1 MKDLLQEVRKCTFC
15 EPHLPL
21 GANPIVSVNENSK
34 IILISQAPG
43 RVVHE
48 SGIAWQDQSGKKLRE
63 WLGVDTTTF
72 YNEDHFA
79 VLPMGFCYP
88 GKAKTGDL
96 PPRKECAPMW
106 HQTVLEHFKNVQL
119 IILIGAYANKYYL
132 SKNEKLTDLVKNYQ
146 DVLPNYFPLPHPSPV
161 NRFWRMKN
169 LWFEEEVVP
178 QLQKKVKEILDE
190 V

>member
-1 MKDLLQEVRKCTFC
+1 M
-15 EPHLPL
+15 
-21 GANPIVSVNENSK
+21 
-34 IILISQAPG
+34 
-43 RVVHE
+43 
-48 SGIAWQDQSGKKLRE
+48 RE

-96 PPRKECAPMW
+96 PPRKECAPLW

-146 DVLPNYFPLPHPSPV
+146 DALPKYFPLPHPSPV

-178 QLQKKVKEILDE
+178 ELQRKVKEILKED
-190 V
+190 

>member
-1 MKDLLQEVRKCTFC
+1 
-15 EPHLPL
+15 
-21 GANPIVSVNENSK
+21 
-34 IILISQAPG
+34 
-43 RVVHE
+43 
-48 SGIAWQDQSGKKLRE
+48 
-63 WLGVDTTTF
+63 
-72 YNEDHFA
+72 
-79 VLPMGFCYP
+79 
-88 GKAKTGDL
+88 
-96 PPRKECAPMW
+96 MW

-146 DVLPNYFPLPHPSPV
+146 DALPKYFPLPHPSPV